1 MISGDNILAGSSE
14 SWSPNIAPGTD
25 KPEESGEPP
34 TESRDPPLMPL
45 LLGDTIEFQGEGPSE
60 EFARDSRDELREGV
74 GGFEPDE

>member
-1 MISGDNILAGSSE
+1 MMSGDNILAGSSE
-14 SWSPNIAPGTD
+14 SWSPNIGPGID

-45 LLGDTIEFQGEGPSE
+45 LLEDIEFQGEGPSE
-60 EFARDSRDELREGV
+60 EFVRDSREELRDGV